1 MSLSIRL
8 EVIGIITL
16 ALLCN
21 SGCEDNANQAPVIL
35 SVTADP
41 TITGIGELVQL
52 ACRATDIDQDELDY
66 VWSSEFGSFPQGVL
80 GDSVCWQAPDTMGS
94 FSISTTV
101 SDGTDSDK
109 GTVTVVVENQ
119 YPVASFVV
127 SPVIGD
133 QDTIFGVD
141 ASGSSDLETPE
152 GQLVVRWDWENDGT
166 YDTDWSTTKTATHQ
180 YSAGGIYVI
189 KLQVSDQEGLTDSL
203 SHAIFLSP
211 NTEFSEMVLVPAG
224 SFIMGSNS
232 NSPDEQPAHE
242 VILTQDFLLKKYE
255 VTNQEYMETVQWAY
269 DEGLVTASS
278 STVEAYGVELLDLH
292 SEYCEITFSD
302 GVFAIRESWS
312 SYAETSYPNGYD
324 PSDHPV
330 KEVTWYGAACYC
342 DWVSMIEN
350 INPYYHGVWDQTNE
364 HNPYISHAYR
374 LPTEAEWEYAA
385 KFDDNRTYPWGET
398 DPNCDYANFFNEDFC
413 TGWTVSIGTY
423 QLGASQLGLVDM
435 AGNLW
440 EWTGD
445 SYDSN
450 FYASS
455 PGVDPI
461 GGTSD
466 HYYKVRR
473 GGYWYAD
480 GRTLTCA
487 YRSRNNKLH
496 SDYSTGFRVARTA
509 NP

>member
-278 STVEAYGVELLDLH
+278 STVEAYGQELLDLDDQH
-292 SEYCEITFSD
+292 CEI
-302 GVFAIRESWS
+302 VFNGGEFNLSESLS
-312 SYAETSYPNGYD
+312 SYAQNAYPDGYD
-324 PSDHPV
+324 PGEHPV

-342 DWVSMIEN
+342 DWLSIQMAIEPFYN
-350 INPYYHGVWDQTNE
+350 GSWNQTAE
-364 HNPYISHAYR
+364 HNPYEAEGYR

-385 KFDDNRTYPWGET
+385 QYDNGRTYPWGET
-398 DPNCDYANFFNEDFC
+398 TPDCDHANYRDDEFC
-413 TGWTVSIGTY
+413 VGWTTSVGVY
-423 QLGASQLGLVDM
+423 PLGASELGLMDM
-435 AGNLW
+435 AGNVM
-440 EWTGD
+440 EWVGD
-445 SYDSN
+445 RLGSY
-450 FYASS
+450 YQY
-455 PGVDPI
+455 PDPVI
-461 GGTSD
+461 DPMGSTED
-466 HYYKVRR
+466 VYRAAR
-473 GGYWYAD
+473 GGDWYND
-480 GRTLTCA
+480 VYRLTCTDRQA
-487 YRSRNNKLH
+487 GWPHLGGLTY
-496 SDYSTGFRVARTA
+496 GFRSARTA
-509 NP
+509 SP

>member
-1 MSLSIRL
+1 MDD
-8 EVIGIITL
+8 E
-16 ALLCN
+16 
-21 SGCEDNANQAPVIL
+21 SG
-35 SVTADP
+35 
-41 TITGIGELVQL
+41 G
-52 ACRATDIDQDELDY
+52 
-66 VWSSEFGSFPQGVL
+66 SSSR
-80 GDSVCWQAPDTMGS
+80 
-94 FSISTTV
+94 
-101 SDGTDSDK
+101 
-109 GTVTVVVENQ
+109 
-119 YPVASFVV
+119 PVAVFSVDRV
-127 SPVIGD
+127 AGTTS
-133 QDTIFGVD
+133 TIFNVN
-141 ASGSSDLETPE
+141 ASECWDDETPSIE
-152 GQLVVRWDWENDGT
+152 LEVRWDWEDDGS
-166 YDTDWSTTKTATHQ
+166 YDTSWSTTKINTHQ
-180 YSAGGIYVI
+180 YNTPGVYVI
-189 KLQVSDQEGLTDSL
+189 RLQVRNNDGLSSDM
-203 SHAIFLSP
+203 I
-211 NTEFSEMVLVPAG
+211 NTVCVLGGMQPSMLILVPAG
-224 SFIMGSNS
+224 TFMMGSVDFDDS
-232 NSPDEQPAHE
+232 QPVHE
-242 VILTQDFLLKKYE
+242 VTLSQDYYFGVSE